1 MTQQLD
7 LIPYCQPSVY
17 RPLTAA
23 LLGAGQLGLL
33 IPRPHSLSLSLSLS
47 HTHTHTHTHTLPK
60 CVSLALSSISHLL
73 CDLGQVLF
81 LSGPASVICTMEVL
95 GSSCGCWSCQPD
107 VLWTHSVCG
116 PQPLSHSS
124 QAPSPL
130 DGSSDSRIPRGPG
143 SPLGQPQPCI

>member
-7 LIPYCQPSVY
+7 LIPHCQPSVY
-17 RPLTAA
+17 RPLTSA
-23 LLGAGQLGLL
+23 LLGAGPDGPLH
-33 IPRPHSLSLSLSLS
+33 PPPPTRFLSQ
-47 HTHTHTHTHTLPK
+47 THTLTHIHTLPK
-60 CVSLALSSISHLL
+60 CVPLALSSISHLL

-81 LSGPASVICTMEVL
+81 LSRPASAICTMKVL
-95 GSSCGCWSCQPD
+95 GSSCGWWSCQPD

-124 QAPSPL
+124 QAPSLL
-130 DGSSDSRIPRGPG
+130 DGSSDSGIPRGPG